1 MGIIFSLPH
10 ILSENVKNKHQITKI
25 ELENLIKLNKN
36 MELSTSLIEQHKP
49 KNIKEINGSNF
60 LG

>member
-36 MELSTSLIEQHKP
+36 IDLYKS